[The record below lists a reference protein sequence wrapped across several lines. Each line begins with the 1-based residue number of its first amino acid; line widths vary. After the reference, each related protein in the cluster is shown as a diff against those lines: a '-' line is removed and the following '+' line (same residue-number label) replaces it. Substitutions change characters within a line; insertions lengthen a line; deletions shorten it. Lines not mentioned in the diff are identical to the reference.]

1 MSTYHKPVL
10 LHESLEGLSIRP
22 DGTYVDVTFG
32 GGGHSRAI
40 LDQLGEK
47 GKLIAFDQDEDA
59 VANAI
64 NDPRFVLVR
73 QNFRFL
79 KNFLRLHNAIPVDG
93 ILADLGISS
102 HQIDQ
107 AERGFSTRF
116 DGPLDMR
123 MNRSATMDAEEV
135 LNTYDERQLRNMF
148 REFGDVENAGK
159 LAMAIVAAREEVSI
173 RSIAELKTAIASCV
187 PRGKEFQYLAKV
199 FQALRIEINGEMEAL
214 KQLLI
219 QAVEVLKPGGR
230 MVVISYH
237 SLEDRLVKNFFRSG
251 NLEGETEKDFFG
263 NLIRPMEPVNRKPI
277 VPGEEELKENNRARS
292 AKLRIA
298 EKSGGESLQSA
309 QRHHDEKRD

>member
-1 MSTYHKPVL
+1 MSNYHNPVL
-10 LHESLEGLSIRP
+10 LHESLEALAIRP

-40 LDQLGEK
+40 LAQLGEK

-59 VANAI
+59 GANII
-64 NDPRFVLVR
+64 NDPRFILVK

-79 KNFLRLHNAIPVDG
+79 KNLLRLHSAIPVDG

-107 AERGFSTRF
+107 GERGFSTRF

-135 LNTYDERQLRNMF
+135 LNNYDERQLRNMF
-148 REFGDVENAGK
+148 REFGDVENAAK
-159 LAMAIVAAREEVSI
+159 LSKTIFAAREEVSI
-173 RSIAELKTAIASCV
+173 RSIAELKAVISSCM
-187 PRGKEFQYLAKV
+187 PKGKEFQYLAKV

-214 KQLLI
+214 KELLL
-219 QAVEVLKPGGR
+219 QSVEVLKPEGR

-237 SLEDRLVKNFFRSG
+237 SLEDRLVKNYFRTGS
-251 NLEGETEKDFFG
+251 LKGEQQKDFFG
-263 NLIRPMEPVNRKPI
+263 NIIRPFEPVNRKPI
-277 VPGEEELKENNRARS
+277 VPSESELNLNNRSRS
-292 AKLRIA
+292 AKLRTAI
-298 EKSGGESLQSA
+298 KST
-309 QRHHDEKRD
+309 

>member
-1 MSTYHKPVL
+1 MSNYHNPVL
-10 LHESLEGLSIRP
+10 LHESLEALAIRP

-40 LDQLGEK
+40 LAQLSEK

-59 VANAI
+59 GANII
-64 NDPRFVLVR
+64 NDPRFILVK

-79 KNFLRLHNAIPVDG
+79 KNLLRLHSAIPVDG

-135 LNTYDERQLRNMF
+135 LNNYDERQLRNIF
-148 REFGDVENAGK
+148 REFGDVENAAK
-159 LAMAIVAAREEVSI
+159 LSKTIFAAREEVSI
-173 RSIAELKTAIASCV
+173 RSIAELKAVISSCM
-187 PRGKEFQYLAKV
+187 PKGKEFQYLAKV

-214 KQLLI
+214 KELLL
-219 QAVEVLKPGGR
+219 QSVEVLKPEGR

-237 SLEDRLVKNFFRSG
+237 SLEDRLVKNYFRTGS
-251 NLEGETEKDFFG
+251 LKGEQEKDFFG
-263 NLIRPMEPVNRKPI
+263 NIIRPFEPVNRKPI
-277 VPGEEELKENNRARS
+277 VPSESELNLNNRSRS

-298 EKSGGESLQSA
+298 IKSA
-309 QRHHDEKRD
+309 

>member
-1 MSTYHKPVL
+1 MSNYHNPVL
-10 LHESLEGLSIRP
+10 LHESLEALAIRP

-40 LDQLGEK
+40 LAQLGEK

-59 VANAI
+59 GANII
-64 NDPRFVLVR
+64 NDPRFILVK

-79 KNFLRLHNAIPVDG
+79 KNLLRLHSAIPVDG

-135 LNTYDERQLRNMF
+135 LNNYDERQLRNMF
-148 REFGDVENAGK
+148 REFGDVENAAK
-159 LAMAIVAAREEVSI
+159 LSKTIFAAREEVSI
-173 RSIAELKTAIASCV
+173 RSIAELKAVISSCM
-187 PRGKEFQYLAKV
+187 PKGKEFQYLAKV

-214 KQLLI
+214 KELLL
-219 QAVEVLKPGGR
+219 QSVEVLKPEGR

-237 SLEDRLVKNFFRSG
+237 SLEDRLVKNYFRTGS
-251 NLEGETEKDFFG
+251 LKGEQQKDFFG
-263 NLIRPMEPVNRKPI
+263 NIIRPFEPVNRKPI
-277 VPGEEELKENNRARS
+277 VPSESELNLNNRSRS
-292 AKLRIA
+292 AKLRTAI
-298 EKSGGESLQSA
+298 KST
-309 QRHHDEKRD
+309 

>member
-1 MSTYHKPVL
+1 MSNYHNPVL
-10 LHESLEGLSIRP
+10 LHESLEALAIRP

-40 LDQLGEK
+40 LAQLGEK

-59 VANAI
+59 SVNII
-64 NDPRFVLVR
+64 NDPRFILVK

-79 KNFLRLHNAIPVDG
+79 KNLLRLHSAIPVDG

-135 LNTYDERQLRNMF
+135 LNNYDERQLRNMF
-148 REFGDVENAGK
+148 REFGDVENAAK
-159 LAMAIVAAREEVSI
+159 LSKTIFSAREEVSI
-173 RSIAELKTAIASCV
+173 RSIAELKAVISSCM
-187 PRGKEFQYLAKV
+187 PKGKEFQYLAKV

-214 KQLLI
+214 KELLL
-219 QAVEVLKPGGR
+219 QSVEVLKPEGR

-237 SLEDRLVKNFFRSG
+237 SLEDRLVKNYFRTGS
-251 NLEGETEKDFFG
+251 LKGEQEKDFFG
-263 NLIRPMEPVNRKPI
+263 NIIRPFEPVNRKPI
-277 VPGEEELKENNRARS
+277 VPSESELNLNNRSRS

-298 EKSGGESLQSA
+298 IKSA
-309 QRHHDEKRD
+309 

>member
-1 MSTYHKPVL
+1 MSNYHNPVL
-10 LHESLEGLSIRP
+10 LHESLEALAIRP

-40 LDQLGEK
+40 LAQLGEK

-59 VANAI
+59 SVNII
-64 NDPRFVLVR
+64 NDPRFILVK

-79 KNFLRLHNAIPVDG
+79 KNLLRLHSAIPVDG

-135 LNTYDERQLRNMF
+135 LNNYDERQLRNIF
-148 REFGDVENAGK
+148 REFGDVENAAK
-159 LAMAIVAAREEVSI
+159 LSKTIFAAREDVSI
-173 RSIAELKTAIASCV
+173 RSIAELKAVISSCM
-187 PRGKEFQYLAKV
+187 PKGKEFQYLAKV

-214 KQLLI
+214 KELLL
-219 QAVEVLKPGGR
+219 QSVEVLKPEGR

-237 SLEDRLVKNFFRSG
+237 SLEDRLVKNYFRTGS
-251 NLEGETEKDFFG
+251 LKGEQEKDFFG
-263 NLIRPMEPVNRKPI
+263 NIIRPFEPVNRKPI
-277 VPGEEELKENNRARS
+277 VPSESELNLNNRSRS

-298 EKSGGESLQSA
+298 IKSA
-309 QRHHDEKRD
+309 